1 MFSRKKKK
9 LTRGQSWISKKDFSQ
24 GSADMDNTINIAKLN
39 NSGEPVQ
46 KGHQINTILYLPER

>member
-1 MFSRKKKK
+1 MFSRKKKVNTRPK
-9 LTRGQSWISKKDFSQ
+9 LNKQKRLLQ
-24 GSADMDNTINIAKLN
+24 GSADMDNTINIAKLD